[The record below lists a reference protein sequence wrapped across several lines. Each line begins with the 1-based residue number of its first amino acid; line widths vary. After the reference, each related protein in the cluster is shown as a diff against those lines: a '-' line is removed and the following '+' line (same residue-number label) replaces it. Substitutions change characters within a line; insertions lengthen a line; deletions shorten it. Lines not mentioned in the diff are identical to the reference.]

1 MSTYSG
7 TNISLEDLE
16 LLDGRRKYYKVRGT
30 DFISLEDLE
39 LLDGRRKYYKVRGT
53 DLNLGSVAATVTTYY
68 YRVVTTG
75 VRGSTTSIVSIPANS
90 VVEGITTS

>member
-30 DFISLEDLE
+30 D
-39 LLDGRRKYYKVRGT
+39 
-53 DLNLGSVAATVTTYY
+53 LNLGSVAAAAVTTYY
-68 YRVVTTG
+68 YRVLTTG

-90 VVEGITTS
+90 VIEGITTS